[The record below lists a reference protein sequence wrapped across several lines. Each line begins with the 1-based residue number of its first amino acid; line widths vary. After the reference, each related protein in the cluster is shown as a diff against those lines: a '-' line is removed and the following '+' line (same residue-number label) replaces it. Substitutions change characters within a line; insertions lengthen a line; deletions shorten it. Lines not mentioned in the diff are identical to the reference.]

1 MTTLLFTN
9 CRKINGSNFHE
20 LSPVYLEQMASSATS
35 GFGAEYTTAE
45 HFLEQCGDGDMNDAV
60 AELWDVV
67 ASDAPQ
73 QVLYD
78 CWVYLADTANVYV
91 AGTTT
96 NTQVAMCQWSF
107 DDQSK
112 DGSNQALCAALQAAF
127 DLNHKA
133 WKASQP

>member
-9 CRKINGSNFHE
+9 CRAINGSNYRE
-20 LSPVYLEQMASSATS
+20 LSPVYREQMAISATS

-67 ASDAPQ
+67 ANDAPQ

-78 CWVYLADTANVYV
+78 CWVYLADTANVYI

-96 NTQVAMCQWSF
+96 NTQAAMCQWSF
-107 DDQSK
+107 DDQSS
-112 DGSNQALCAALQAAF
+112 DGSNQDLCAALQAAF
-127 DLNHKA
+127 ELQHKNR
-133 WKASQP
+133 KS

>member
-1 MTTLLFTN
+1 MTTFVFTN
-9 CRKINGSNFHE
+9 YRPINGSNFHE
-20 LSPVYLEQMASSATS
+20 LSPVHLQQMASSATL

-73 QVLYD
+73 HVLYQ

-96 NTQVAMCQWSF
+96 NTQAAMCQWSF

-127 DLNHKA
+127 EVSHKSR
-133 WKASQP
+133 KS